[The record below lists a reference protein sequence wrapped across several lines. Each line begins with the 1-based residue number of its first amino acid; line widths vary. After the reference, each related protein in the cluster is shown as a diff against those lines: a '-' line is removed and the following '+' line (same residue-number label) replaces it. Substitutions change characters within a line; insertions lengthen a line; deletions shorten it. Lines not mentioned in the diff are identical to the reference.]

1 MFGAA
6 APASAITGNYVEDN
20 DTIVA
25 VTSFGMNAY
34 CRGVD
39 SAYGTDTAD
48 VVAWM
53 ESVLSEEKFEQIEF
67 VTI

>member
-1 MFGAA
+1 
-6 APASAITGNYVEDN
+6 
-20 DTIVA
+20 
-25 VTSFGMNAY
+25 MNAY

-39 SAYGTDTAD
+39 FAYRTDTAD
-48 VVAWM
+48 VIAWM